1 MTLDL
6 LLLAAALVSV
16 IVIFAGVM
24 IVGDFQDQPC
34 HRELDPNRREP
45 RLF

>member
-1 MTLDL
+1 MTIDL
-6 LLLAAALVSV
+6 VLIAAALLSAT
-16 IVIFAGVM
+16 VIFAGVL